1 MVDLDAYR
9 EENRRIRRLQRL
21 IDLIGSLIL
30 QPATSY
36 TEAVA
41 LVDLAKHHAL
51 ELFPD
56 KGETFEIIYRPRLN
70 RLLNEKLAG
79 GDAFP

>member
-1 MVDLDAYR
+1 MVDLEAYR

-21 IDLIGSLIL
+21 IDLVGSLIL

-36 TEAVA
+36 SEAVA
-41 LVDLAKHHAL
+41 LADLAKHHAL
-51 ELFPD
+51 ELFPG
-56 KGETFEIIYRPRLN
+56 KEETFEIVYRSRLN

-79 GDAFP
+79 EEVSL